1 MAGGS
6 NGRAHLFVREA
17 GSGTPVLL
25 LHGLGADH
33 TIWNGVLP
41 ALAEHHTVIAP
52 DLRGHGRSE
61 TPDGSTF
68 SFDELQNDLEG
79 LLEERG
85 IGQVHLVGLS
95 AGAFLALRFAI
106 DSTPAFRSL
115 TSISGSSHCDAHTR
129 AVAENW
135 ARTYRE
141 AGLELY
147 VQRLLR
153 DIYSP
158 NWLDSHMD
166 LVDKVTAQ
174 LRTVDL
180 RGPVQWY
187 SAIRSFD
194 VRTSVG
200 RLRLPTLVVHG
211 MDDRVIDPTHAR
223 LLRQS
228 ILGAELKLFP
238 YAGHMVPI
246 EQAEETGRLLVDRFA
261 RLDAAAAKTA
271 SGTPTT

>member
-1 MAGGS
+1 MGS
-6 NGRAHLFVREA
+6 DGNGHAHLFVREA

-25 LHGLGADH
+25 VHGLGTDH

-41 ALAEHHTVIAP
+41 SLAEHHTVLAP
-52 DLRGHGRSE
+52 DLRGHGRSD
-61 TPDGSTF
+61 TPEGSTF
-68 SFDELQNDLEG
+68 GFDELEGDLAA

-85 IGQVHLVGLS
+85 IGKVHLVGLS
-95 AGAFLALRFAI
+95 AGAFLAVRFAI
-106 DSTPAFRSL
+106 DRTASFRSL
-115 TSISGSSHCDAHTR
+115 TSISGASHCDAHTR

-135 ARTYRE
+135 ARTYRD

-153 DIYSP
+153 DVYSP
-158 NWLDSHMD
+158 TWLDGHMD
-166 LVDKVTAQ
+166 LVDKATAQ
-174 LRTVDL
+174 LRSADL
-180 RGPVQWY
+180 RGPIQWY

-194 VRTSVG
+194 VRTSLG

-223 LLRQS
+223 LLRQA
-228 ILGAELKLFP
+228 IPGAELKLFP

-246 EQAEETGRLLVDRFA
+246 EQGEETARTLTDWFA
-261 RLDAAAAKTA
+261 RAEARAAPPAG
-271 SGTPTT
+271 S